1 MAKEILE
8 IGNIIGLETLSDYK
22 LFAERE
28 KRPNETILVALKRY
42 AKELESGVQY
52 GA

>member
-1 MAKEILE
+1 MGKEVLE
-8 IGNIIGLETLSDYK
+8 IGKIIGLKTLGEYK

-42 AKELESGVQY
+42 SKELESGVQY